1 MDGTYEIGRSIA
13 FIVTKPKKREV
24 FAVDFRDRVV
34 HHLVM
39 LRLEPLFGREIQIL
53 WQICRRLLCNK

>member
-24 FAVDFRDRVV
+24 FAADFRDRVV

-53 WQICRRLLCNK
+53 